1 MRVRCKNLQPRS
13 GTLLWVLTIAFS
25 LVVMVGAFALI
36 WRGHD
41 VRVVLF
47 ALAMLIGAVA
57 GEPVAVFRKTIEAL
71 ADGKYL
77 LPICSAMGFAYVVRD
92 AGCVDALVR
101 LLVRPI
107 LRVPYLIVPGCA
119 AVALVVNSAVGSQTS
134 ALAAVGTLMVAL
146 MARLGTSATL
156 AGAALIFGA
165 SIAGAIANPGVAE
178 VTAASAMTG
187 EPPAGIAIAFGPG
200 IGIAFVVG
208 MSVMMLMRRLGV
220 GRDDAPLDTAVIVED
235 ERPPE
240 PAYKAVFPPLP
251 IAWLLFAHPLLPW
264 HAVIAS
270 LLVPGLEVF
279 SAMLAASA
287 LTILFASPERQRTIR
302 AFFDGLGYGF
312 AHIITIIA
320 VSIGVAKSLEV
331 AGVLAAFI
339 ELGGESPFAMLG
351 LAFLLAFGLGG
362 LSGSGTA
369 PSIALIGAMGPHAA
383 ELGVAP
389 MALAGVIL
397 FGAEAGRT
405 TSPVAAVLLFGST
418 LVKVPPRN
426 LVLRLWLPCLA
437 GALAAAGYVVLRF
450 Q

>member
-1 MRVRCKNLQPRS
+1 
-13 GTLLWVLTIAFS
+13 
-25 LVVMVGAFALI
+25 
-36 WRGHD
+36 
-41 VRVVLF
+41 
-47 ALAMLIGAVA
+47 
-57 GEPVAVFRKTIEAL
+57 
-71 ADGKYL
+71 
-77 LPICSAMGFAYVVRD
+77 
-92 AGCVDALVR
+92 
-101 LLVRPI
+101 
-107 LRVPYLIVPGCA
+107 VPGCA
-119 AVALVVNSAVGSQTS
+119 AIALVVNSAVGSQTS
-134 ALAAVGTLMVAL
+134 TLAAVGSLMLAL
-146 MARLGTSATL
+146 MARLGTSAAL
-156 AGAALIFGA
+156 AGSALIFGA
-165 SIAGAIANPGVAE
+165 SIAGADANPGVAE
-178 VTAASAMTG
+178 VTAAAAMTG

-200 IGIAFVVG
+200 IAIAFVVG
-208 MSVMMLMRRLGV
+208 ITVLMVLRRMGV
-220 GRDDAPLDTAVIVED
+220 GRDDAALPSTFVVDDAA
-235 ERPPE
+235 PPE
-240 PAYKAVFPPLP
+240 PAYKALFPPLP

-270 LLVPGLEVF
+270 LLMPGLEVF

-287 LTILFASPERQRTIR
+287 LTIVLASPDRKRTTL

-320 VSIGVAKSLEV
+320 VSIGVAKALEV

-339 ELGGESPFAMLG
+339 ELGGSSPFAMLG

-389 MALAGVIL
+389 LALAGVIL

-418 LVKVPPRN
+418 LVQVPARS
-426 LVLRLWLPCLA
+426 LVLRLWLPCLL
-437 GALAAAGYVVLRF
+437 GALAAAAYVVLRF

>member
-1 MRVRCKNLQPRS
+1 MTV
-13 GTLLWVLTIAFS
+13 AFC
-25 LVVMVGAFALI
+25 LVAMVGAFALI
-36 WRGHD
+36 WRGYD

-47 ALAMLIGAVA
+47 ALAMLIGTLA
-57 GEPVAVFRKTIEAL
+57 GEPGAVFRKTIESL
-71 ADGKYL
+71 AEGKFL

-107 LRVPYLIVPGCA
+107 LRAPYLIVPGCA

-134 ALAAVGTLMVAL
+134 ALAAVGSLMLAL
-146 MARLGTSATL
+146 MARLQTPAAL
-156 AGAALIFGA
+156 AGSSLIFGA

-178 VTAASAMTG
+178 VTAAAQITG
-187 EPPAGIAIAFGPG
+187 SPPAGIAVAFAPGIVIAFA
-200 IGIAFVVG
+200 IGMG
-208 MSVMMLMRRLGV
+208 LLLMMRRLGV
-220 GRDDAPLDTAVIVED
+220 GRDDAALPSAFIVDDTAT
-235 ERPPE
+235 PS
-240 PAYKAVFPPLP
+240 PAYKALFPPLP
-251 IAWLLFAHPLLPW
+251 IAWLLLAHPLLPW
-264 HAVIAS
+264 HAVLAP

-287 LTILFASPERQRTIR
+287 LTIIFASPDRQRTTR

-320 VSIGVAKSLEV
+320 VSVGVAKALEV

-339 ELGGESPFAMLG
+339 ELGAASPLAMLG
-351 LAFLLAFGLGG
+351 LSFLLAFGLGG

-369 PSIALIGAMGPHAA
+369 PSVALIGAMGPHAA
-383 ELGVAP
+383 DLGVAP
-389 MALAGVIL
+389 MALVGVIL

-418 LVKVPPRN
+418 LVNVPPRLLMLR
-426 LVLRLWLPCLA
+426 LVLPCFV
-437 GALAAAGYVVLRF
+437 GAIAAAGYVVLRF

>member
-1 MRVRCKNLQPRS
+1 V
-13 GTLLWVLTIAFS
+13 TIAFC
-25 LVVMVGAFALI
+25 LVAMVGAFALI

-57 GEPVAVFRKTIEAL
+57 GAPEVVFRKSVEAL
-71 ADGKYL
+71 ADAKYL

-101 LLVRPI
+101 LLVRPL
-107 LRVPYLIVPGCA
+107 LRAPYLIVPGA
-119 AVALVVNSAVGSQTS
+119 AFVALVVNSALGSQTS
-134 ALAAVGTLMVAL
+134 ALAAVGSLMLAV
-146 MARLGTSATL
+146 MARLGTSAVL
-156 AGAALIFGA
+156 AGSALIFGA
-165 SIAGAIANPGVAE
+165 SIAGTIANPGVAE
-178 VTAASAMTG
+178 VTAAATMTG
-187 EPPAGIAIAFGPG
+187 SPPAGIAVAFAPGILIAFA
-200 IGIAFVVG
+200 IGIAALLV
-208 MSVMMLMRRLGV
+208 MRRIGV
-220 GRDDAPLDTAVIVED
+220 GRGDAPLPSAFTVDDTTPA
-235 ERPPE
+235 P
-240 PAYKAVFPPLP
+240 PAYKALFPPLP

-264 HAVIAS
+264 HSAIAAV
-270 LLVPGLEVF
+270 LVPGLEVF

-287 LTILFASPERQRTIR
+287 LTIIFAAPDRTRATR

-331 AGVLAAFI
+331 AGVFAAFI
-339 ELGGESPFAMLG
+339 ELGAASPFAMLG
-351 LAFLLAFGLGG
+351 LAFLLAFVLGG

-383 ELGVAP
+383 QLGVAP

-405 TSPVAAVLLFGST
+405 MSPVAAVLLFGST
-418 LVKVPPRN
+418 LVNVPARI
-426 LVLRLWLPCLA
+426 LMMRLWLPCLL